1 LANLQNHP
9 KALQDRV
16 QKKLFEKVEIAKF
29 TPKECQTHKS
39 NFKYYLNIG
48 NVLDTAKEEGVKKR
62 KLEVTKQMQ
71 SEGMNWEIITRITG
85 ISQEEIQNL

>member
-1 LANLQNHP
+1 MANLQNHP

-29 TPKECQTHKS
+29 TPKECQTYKS
-39 NFKYYLNIG
+39 SFKYYLNMK
-48 NVLDTAKEEGVKKR
+48 NVLDTAKEKGVKKG